1 MKNII
6 NVLLVFLLLFT
17 FISCKKE
24 PPVADNPSFISG
36 TKNVNPI
43 GITWELYSGQVFIE
57 NMDTRD
63 LKYYD
68 HFGVNKNTSNLN
80 IFELST
86 LPFDIISKGIT
97 TWKFTSSKEFI
108 INNNNTYQYTVNS
121 LGIFNLYGNEIGSGR
136 NIEVL
141 KSTEEYLIVKLNTQ
155 YGNDGVNNY
164 RFYNV
169 LIFVKQSVIA
179 TPVNNSV
186 PNGYQYSGVI
196 GNQQQNPVT
205 LSGQNW
211 VVKGYG
217 TAFGNMTN
225 NLTDV
230 INFTSSFEYTINNDG
245 IVRKYVLQSSF
256 GSNSYNLI
264 LYDCDVLGGS
274 YSGFIIKTFNQT
286 GVINNAQ
293 FVDVFLNKPKIYV
306 WMERL

>member
-1 MKNII
+1 
-6 NVLLVFLLLFT
+6 
-17 FISCKKE
+17 
-24 PPVADNPSFISG
+24 
-36 TKNVNPI
+36 
-43 GITWELYSGQVFIE
+43 
-57 NMDTRD
+57 MDTRD